1 MPGVRAYR
9 RRLIFL
15 LAALAAVLLSSLAP
29 AAASAAKK
37 IPGDNGDVKIHA
49 VGTSFLDHR
58 NVPHVCR
65 FYLDA
70 FGFDSGQQ
78 VTWHIDQQ
86 PPTGHALVASG
97 SLTLPNGKGTS
108 AVMSLPAGHYK
119 LVWQFNGEHGA
130 AKHKVFWSDCAA
142 VASPSPGSTGMTG
155 GGTPIGSVNG
165 SGGSGKAVAPNGS
178 VASLAA
184 TGVTLTPWLAS
195 GVGLLLAGGW
205 LTRRTRGRRM
215 H

>member
-1 MPGVRAYR
+1 MPAVRAYR

-15 LAALAAVLLSSLAP
+15 LTALAAVLLSSLAP

-49 VGTSFLDHR
+49 VGTFFLDHR
-58 NVPHVCR
+58 NVPHVCK

-70 FGFDSGQQ
+70 FNFDPGQQ
-78 VTWHIDQQ
+78 VTWSIDQQ
-86 PPTGHALVASG
+86 PPTGRAAVTSG
-97 SLTLPNGKGTS
+97 TLTLVNGNGTS

-119 LVWQFNGEHGA
+119 LVWTFVGEHG
-130 AKHKVFWSDCAA
+130 KKKSKVFWSDCAA
-142 VASPSPGSTGMTG
+142 VASPPPGSTVMTG
-155 GGTPIGSVNG
+155 GGTTIGTVN
-165 SGGSGKAVAPNGS
+165 SSGKVVAPNGS
-178 VASLAA
+178 VVGLSLAQ
-184 TGVTLTPWLAS
+184 TGGTLAPWLAS

-205 LTRRTRGRRM
+205 LMRRTRGRRM